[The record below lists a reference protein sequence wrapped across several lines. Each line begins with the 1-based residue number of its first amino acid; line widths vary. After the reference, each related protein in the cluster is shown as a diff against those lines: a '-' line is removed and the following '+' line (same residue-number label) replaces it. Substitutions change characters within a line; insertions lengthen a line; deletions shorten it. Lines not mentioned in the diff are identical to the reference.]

1 MYFNKEQMTVSLLES
16 RALTGEQR
24 DVSYLMELETDA
36 LLFPFLYESGLR
48 GSVNYKPQE
57 LHGGWDSPLS
67 HIRGTF
73 TGHYLSA
80 CALLCR
86 DGAYPLLKAKA
97 EYLVEEIARCQAQ
110 NGGLWAFPIP
120 EKYVWGVKEGT
131 GFWAPLYVCHKVMMG
146 LLDMGRYLGNQTAY
160 RILEGCA
167 RWFEQFLE
175 KVTPQELWK
184 MMDFQESGGIMELW
198 ADLYAITGEERHL
211 KLMRGFERKSLF
223 EAMLEKRDVLTN
235 MHANTTIPEIHG
247 AARAYDV
254 TGEERYL
261 EIVKNYWDLAVT
273 RRGMFATGGQTC
285 GEVWTPMMRQSAR
298 LGEQNQEHCVVY
310 NMIRLADY
318 LLKFTGEKQY
328 GDYIERNI
336 INGIFS
342 QTFYQSRTLDSYGES
357 LIPDTGVVA
366 YYQPLMAGGQ
376 KRWGRKTEDFW
387 CCHCTAVQSNARL
400 WEYIYYIRQDGV
412 LISQYLPSKA
422 HLKTPGGELDITMER
437 EDSGVSCVEVTETA
451 ISRGERPMEDVYRIH
466 ITAGEA
472 VSVPIFLRIPWWIKG
487 EMKCF
492 LNGVPF
498 TGTMENG
505 YLKLERA
512 WKDETLTVVLP
523 RGLHTWPLADEPDTV
538 AILDGPTVLAGL
550 IDGERILYGDKEKPE
565 EFIKPHNERVWGSWT
580 TTYKTFNQQNGFYL
594 KPLNEVGRERYTV
607 YFPIRPE
614 KGQR

>member
-1 MYFNKEQMTVSLLES
+1 MFFEKKEMTVSLLDS
-16 RALTGEQR
+16 RALIGEQR
-24 DVSYLMELETDA
+24 NVAYLMELETES

-48 GSVNYKPQE
+48 GSVNYKPTE
-57 LHGGWDSPLS
+57 LHGGWDAPLS

-86 DGAYPLLKAKA
+86 DGKYPLLKAKA
-97 EYLVEEIARCQAQ
+97 EYLVEELLKCQEK
-110 NGGLWAFPIP
+110 NGGLWVFPIP
-120 EKYVWGVKEGT
+120 EKYIWGVKEGV

-160 RILEGCA
+160 RILEGCTE
-167 RWFEQFLE
+167 WFVEFID
-175 KVTPQELWK
+175 KVKPEELDH
-184 MMDFQESGGIMELW
+184 MMDFQETGGIMELW
-198 ADLYAITGEERHL
+198 ADLYAVTGDERHL
-211 KLMRGFERKSLF
+211 RLMRGFERRSLF
-223 EAMLEKRDVLTN
+223 EAMLKKEDVLTN

-261 EIVKNYWDLAVT
+261 TIVKNYWELAVT
-273 RRGMFATGGQTC
+273 LRGMFATGGQTC

-298 LGEQNQEHCVVY
+298 LGDQNQEHCVVY

-336 INGIFS
+336 INGIYS
-342 QTFYQSRTLDSYGES
+342 QTFYQSRNLDSYGEP

-387 CCHCTAVQSNARL
+387 CCHCTAVQANARL
-400 WEYIYYIRQDGV
+400 WEYIYYMREGELI
-412 LISQYLPSKA
+412 ISQYIPSETTI
-422 HLKTPGGELDITMER
+422 KTPEGELALTMEYKNT
-437 EDSGVSCVEVTETA
+437 SVSCVEVTKAA
-451 ISRGERPMEDVYRIH
+451 ISQGERPMEDVYKIH
-466 ITAGEA
+466 ITAKKPVHA
-472 VSVPIFLRIPWWIKG
+472 QIALRIPWWIRG
-487 EMKCF
+487 EFQCF
-492 LNGVPF
+492 LNGECAEGIV
-498 TGTMENG
+498 ENG
-505 YLKLERA
+505 YFKL
-512 WKDETLTVVLP
+512 DETWEDEELVVVLK
-523 RGLHTWPLADEPDTV
+523 RCLHVWPLADEPDTV

-550 IDGERILYGDKEKPE
+550 IPGERILYGNKEKPE

-580 TTYKTFNQQNGFYL
+580 GTYKTFNQQNGFYL
-594 KPLNEVGRERYTV
+594 KPLCEVGRELYTV

-614 KGQR
+614 RRV